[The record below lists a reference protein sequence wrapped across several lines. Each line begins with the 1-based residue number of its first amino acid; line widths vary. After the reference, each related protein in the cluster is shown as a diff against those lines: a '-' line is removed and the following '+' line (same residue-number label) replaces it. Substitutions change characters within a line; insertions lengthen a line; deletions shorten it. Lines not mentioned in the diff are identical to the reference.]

1 MNTQKKQKKVYK
13 NFVEDAPVVEMPA
26 PSGTMSQQTLTA
38 SAAAQPASVWQKA
51 GEFLGGL
58 LGTNKANASSVYRP
72 NVTNPS
78 YVAPVQKQSSMLVP
92 IVLIAAV
99 AVGGFFAYKHFSKK

>member
-13 NFVEDAPVVEMPA
+13 NFVEDAPVVEPLTA
-26 PSGTMSQQTLTA
+26 NGRLVQQTLTTP
-38 SAAAQPASVWQKA
+38 QPVIAWQKA

-72 NVTNPS
+72 NVTNPN

-92 IVLIAAV
+92 IVVIAVV